1 MFYIST
7 LQDGER
13 YTGIW
18 GHHPTQGHYA
28 ATVNDGTQC
37 YMVKRQRDAQA
48 FEHVTQYAVKGN
60 RLTKTNEQPVWELKL

>member
-1 MFYIST
+1 MLYIST
-7 LQDGER
+7 LWNGHR

-18 GHHPTQGHYA
+18 GHHPTQRHYA

-37 YMVKRQRDAQA
+37 YLVKRLRDAGA

>member
-1 MFYIST
+1 MLYIST

-28 ATVNDGTQC
+28 ATVIDGTQC
-37 YMVKRQRDAQA
+37 FMVKRQRDAQA
-48 FEHVTQYAVKGN
+48 FENVTQYAVKGN
-60 RLTKTNEQPVWELKL
+60 RLTKTNAQPIWELKL